1 MTKSAVRKAVFA
13 PCPQQLSESG
23 ADALRQ
29 GRFKDATEIF
39 KQLLRQD
46 PRPEWKQRLGDAYA
60 GRARALA
67 EKGMFKEAAI
77 VLENTLGPGGI
88 TREPLLYLSCLIR
101 QNQIQK
107 ARRMALAAMATLPAA
122 EAARLA
128 EGAAA
133 LSLAAPSPTVVDA
146 AMPVSSETWPEQTRA
161 AATALQAW
169 LQGQPADEVDRLI
182 SRIPLRSPF
191 GPTRLILKSLI
202 SADATK
208 ARALLA
214 MIPADSLFA
223 GVRDTAGA
231 ALSDAPDLL
240 GHWARLRPAQQQF
253 VAEMRGIPR
262 DRSTLLSQIEDA
274 ERRGPATLLSLLMR
288 RGLPLPDDELRT
300 ACLNL
305 LPAAPDRMAQFTQ
318 RFDPLTPI
326 EHNRIAAL
334 AAEAQQDWDQAIM
347 YWREL
352 VSALERDKAPD
363 SLLAAAVVL
372 RHMAALAQTHPD
384 IDDEEEAPDADLVVL
399 YLERSLQ
406 ADPTDLTAMLAL
418 LDRYRVSDNP
428 KEWYRTAE
436 LAVVRFP
443 HNPIVLLHAV
453 DAAVARD
460 AFKKAAGFAEQVLAV
475 DPINLTVRQRMIE
488 LQLAHARK
496 QARSGRADLAA
507 KSLDEASA
515 WERPDKPDP
524 SLRIARALVAMTK
537 TTDPATAEAVHA
549 AVQETGGSPLGWFRV
564 VLEASLLNW
573 PAKRLQP
580 FQRELQAAYETPPDR
595 ATILALFGLLGQRD
609 LGGTRRAIAP
619 ALRVFDQYLIRGSHI
634 DWSPAEFLT
643 IAEAM
648 ATLRYY
654 PTLHRYATNA
664 VAREAGNLAARF
676 YRLLAGAGGNRDGLK
691 YAQESEL
698 FSIMEDAGKRQDFA
712 LFNRVQKFVLGPAGG
727 KSMRRMRDSLKSPLD
742 DLDEDDTAE
751 LLTALAGE
759 MPSLPAREV
768 RDMVNQLGRG
778 SAIEMMASML
788 SESPAG
794 EVFSERQMQQ
804 FCAVL
809 VEQAMDSRPKPK
821 RRR

>member
-1 MTKSAVRKAVFA
+1 MTKSAVRRAVFA

-46 PRPEWKQRLGDAYA
+46 PRPEWKQRLADAYA

-67 EKGMFKEAAI
+67 GKGMFKEAAI

-101 QNQIQK
+101 QNQIAK

-133 LSLAAPSPTVVDA
+133 LSLAAPAPTVVDT
-146 AMPVSSETWPEQTRA
+146 MPGGSETWSEQTRA
-161 AATALQAW
+161 AETALRAW
-169 LQGQPADEVDRLI
+169 LQGRTTDEVDRLI

-191 GPTRLILKSLI
+191 GATRLILKSLI
-202 SADATK
+202 TQDVTK

-253 VAEMRGIPR
+253 VAETRGIPR
-262 DRSTLLSQIEDA
+262 DRSALLSQIQDA
-274 ERRGPATLLSLLMR
+274 EKRGPAALLSLLMR

-305 LPAAPDRMAQFTQ
+305 LPAAPDHMAQFTQ
-318 RFDPLTPI
+318 RFGPLPAI

-334 AAEAQQDWDQAIM
+334 SAEAQQYWDPAIL
-347 YWREL
+347 YWRAL
-352 VSALERDKAPD
+352 VSVLALDKAPE
-363 SLLAAAVVL
+363 SRLAEAVVL

-384 IDDEEEAPDADLVVL
+384 IDDEEEAPDADLVAL

-418 LDRYRVSDNP
+418 LDRYRASDNP

-436 LAVVRFP
+436 LAVARFP
-443 HNPIVLLHAV
+443 HNPVVLLHAV

-460 AFKKAAGFAEQVLAV
+460 AFKKAAGFAQQVLAV
-475 DPINLTVRQRMIE
+475 DPINLPVRQRMIE

-524 SLRIARALVAMTK
+524 SLRIARALVAKMK
-537 TTDPATAEAVHA
+537 TTDPATADTVRA
-549 AVQETGGSPLGWFRV
+549 AVQEAGGSPLGWFRV

-573 PAKRLQP
+573 PAKQLQP
-580 FQRELQAAYETPPDR
+580 FHRELQAAYETPPDR
-595 ATILALFGLLGQRD
+595 TTILALFGLLGQRD

-648 ATLRYY
+648 ANLRYY
-654 PTLHRYATNA
+654 PTLHRYATSA
-664 VAREAGNLAARF
+664 VQREAGNLAARF
-676 YRLLAGAGGNRDGLK
+676 YRLLAGAGGNRDGLS

-698 FSIMEDAGKRQDFA
+698 FSIMEDAGTRQDFA
-712 LFNRVQKFVLGPAGG
+712 LFNRVQKFALGPAGG
-727 KSMRRMRDSLKSPLD
+727 KAMRRMRDTLKSPLD
-742 DLDEDDTAE
+742 ELDEDDTAE

-759 MPSLPAREV
+759 MPSLPAKEI

-788 SESPAG
+788 SGSPMG
-794 EVFSERQMQQ
+794 EMFSEQQMQQ
-804 FCAVL
+804 FCTAL
-809 VEQAMDSRPKPK
+809 VEQAMDKRPRAG